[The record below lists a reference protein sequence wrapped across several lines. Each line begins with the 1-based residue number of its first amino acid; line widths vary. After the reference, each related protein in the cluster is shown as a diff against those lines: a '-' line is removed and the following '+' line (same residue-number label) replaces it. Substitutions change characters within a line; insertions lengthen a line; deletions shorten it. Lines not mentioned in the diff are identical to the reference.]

1 MLLQLASASD
11 PKYAAARYGLRAER
25 IGQAQNPGPSRCPD
39 ADHVRTAY
47 GIFSAMVM
55 LIFFLRLLD
64 LAVLNNTLS
73 AYIITAG
80 CVRQQVFIFLIAVG
94 LVTCVFACGVTA
106 LMEQDAHFE
115 GIPRAS
121 LSYLVVSVHMLDWS
135 VYEGV
140 KVAGLGWMFTLL
152 SIFIWCIDVF
162 LLNLLIAQ
170 ICSEHHAV
178 HDDMVGYA
186 RMRRISCIYCTLP
199 YVREDRWDRW
209 LSSLGLGNRLEF
221 NQGDVGL
228 SGGIQITEAANL
240 NPTLIDAITRF
251 GGSTSK
257 ASPWP
262 ALDDEVTMRVDEA
275 DVGPSQLTPGAC
287 GIRDDVWTPTQAGW
301 SGGCPC
307 SPAASTGDRKP
318 KPEHALGRGGCGAVA
333 AYSRR
338 LWDT

>member
-1 MLLQLASASD
+1 
-11 PKYAAARYGLRAER
+11 
-25 IGQAQNPGPSRCPD
+25 
-39 ADHVRTAY
+39 
-47 GIFSAMVM
+47 MVM

-80 CVRQQVFIFLIAVG
+80 CVRQQVFIFLIALG
-94 LVTCVFACGVTA
+94 LVTCGFACGVTA

-121 LSYLVVSVHMLDWS
+121 LSYFMVSVHMLVWS
-135 VYEGV
+135 VYEEV

-152 SIFIWCIDVF
+152 SIFVWCIDVL

-178 HDDMVGYA
+178 YDDMVGYA
-186 RMRRISCIYCTLP
+186 HMRRISCIYCTLP

-240 NPTLIDAITRF
+240 NPTLIDAFTRF
-251 GGSTSK
+251 GR
-257 ASPWP
+257 
-262 ALDDEVTMRVDEA
+262 L
-275 DVGPSQLTPGAC
+275 Q
-287 GIRDDVWTPTQAGW
+287 QAGKADTNSFAVRW
-301 SGGCPC
+301 LLSLDELLVGCLAGLAPQ
-307 SPAASTGDRKP
+307 T
-318 KPEHALGRGGCGAVA
+318 CGAVRFA
-333 AYSRR
+333 VMGW
-338 LWDT
+338 LVG